1 MSKNISHLVFV
12 SKKYPFIRQYDQM
25 DCGPTCLRMLSKFY
39 GKSYSSEYLSE
50 LASITKDGASLGGLA
65 DAAEDKI
72 ASISE
77 IATQE
82 NRTFL
87 ATVALPNGLK
97 TNANKTLT
105 YKNGMDASAEI
116 VTEDLRL
123 IERFLYQLRKIFQTK

>member
-25 DCGPTCLRMLSKFY
+25 DCGPTCLRMVSKFY
-39 GKSYSSEYLSE
+39 GKSYSSE